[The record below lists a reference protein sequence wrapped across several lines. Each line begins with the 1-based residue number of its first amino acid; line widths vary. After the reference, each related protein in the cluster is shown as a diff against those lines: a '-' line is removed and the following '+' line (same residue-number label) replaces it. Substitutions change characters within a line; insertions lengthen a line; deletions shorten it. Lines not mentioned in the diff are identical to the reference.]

1 MIHISRILC
10 PIDFSKCSKIAFK
23 NAIELAK
30 KTNAQLHLF
39 HAIIMYEDDSYKPN
53 DRLPD
58 NIVSYEL
65 IEEIS
70 NQKLKNVADDHASD
84 AVKIVTASSRAFS
97 AAEEILNYA
106 DENNIDLIAMGTHGR
121 TELSHLLLGSVA
133 ERVIRMA
140 KCPVMTFRSD
150 AKKLGIHQKILV
162 PIDFSD
168 HSRLALRYA
177 LELAEIYQSEITLLH
192 VFEQPMHPAFYVA
205 GKTSVFEIDADLKK
219 RATDAMVKFRYEQ
232 GKDEIKTNYVFAE
245 GAAYHE
251 IVEHSKKGNF
261 DLLVIATHGLRGLQ
275 HFLIGS
281 TTEKVMRHAEIP
293 VLVVKLSERDFIK

>member
-1 MIHISRILC
+1 MIQMSRILC
-10 PIDFSKCSKIAFK
+10 PIDFSKCSKVALK
-23 NAIELAK
+23 NALELAK

-39 HAIIMYEDDSYKPN
+39 HAILMYEDDSYKPN

-70 NQKLKNVADDHASD
+70 NQKLKNVADDHAGD

-106 DENNIDLIAMGTHGR
+106 EENKIDLLIMGIHGR
-121 TELSHLLLGSVA
+121 TAISHLLLGSVA

-140 KCPVMTFRSD
+140 KCPVMTFRND
-150 AKKLGIHQKILV
+150 AKNLGIYHKILA
-162 PIDFSD
+162 PIDFSE
-168 HSRLALRYA
+168 HSKLALRYS
-177 LELAEIYQSEITLLH
+177 LELARIYQSEITLLH
-192 VFEQPMHPAFYVA
+192 VFEQPVHPSFYAA
-205 GKTSVFEIDADLKK
+205 GKTSVFKINSDLKK
-219 RATDAMVKFRYEQ
+219 RATDAMLIFRNEQ
-232 GKDEIKTNYVFAE
+232 GNEKIKTSYVLAE

-261 DLLVIATHGLRGLQ
+261 DLLVIAAHGLRGLQ

-281 TTEKVMRHAEIP
+281 TTEKVIRHAEIP
-293 VLVVKLSERDFIK
+293 VLTVKLRERDFIK